1 MTEWRLTHGLDHL
14 RSSVNARWPG
24 RDKASDGA
32 IGDTAHQASVSG
44 HNPDDTAGS
53 TPEWTGDSDST
64 PEVRAWD
71 MDDDLGEPGT
81 TAQMLVDHLRRL
93 PGFSTVIRYM
103 IYNRTMYHERD
114 GFAPTP
120 YTGSSPHTE
129 HIHFSGAWSNAAD
142 ENTTFDYRL
151 DEVGNMALT
160 DDDLD
165 KVAARTLELLRSE
178 DGKRAIGQA
187 VLSYDPGYRDGKP
200 ENGVWPGI
208 SDATYPPS
216 PDSNGTVGL
225 GTAIGSLLARQ
236 KGYGDGDRASLAQIL
251 TALGQLDEQTAQAVL
266 DAIGAPEQ
274 TPEQTAAALR
284 AVLGDQAAEVGRILA
299 AA

>member
-14 RSSVNARWPG
+14 RSSVNARWPD

-32 IGDTAHQASVSG
+32 IGDAAHQASVSG

-53 TPEWTGDSDST
+53 TPEWSGDSDGT
-64 PEVRAWD
+64 AEVRAWD

-93 PGFSTVIRYM
+93 PGFASVVRYM
-103 IYNRTMYHERD
+103 IYNRTMYHSRD

-120 YTGSSPHTE
+120 YIGSSPHTE

-142 ENTTFDYRL
+142 ENTAFDYRL
-151 DEVGNMALT
+151 DEVGDMALT

-165 KVAARTLELLRSE
+165 KVEARVLALLRNA

-187 VLSYDPGYRDGKP
+187 VFQYDPGYVDGDPAK
-200 ENGVWPGI
+200 GTWPGI
-208 SDATYPPS
+208 PDTTYGPGG
-216 PDSNGTVGL
+216 NGTVGL
-225 GTAIGSLLARQ
+225 GTAIGSLLSRQ
-236 KGYGDGDRASLAQIL
+236 QSEAAAVTQVL

-266 DAIGAPEQ
+266 DAIGKPEQ
-274 TPEQTAAALR
+274 TPEAKAALLLP
-284 AVLGDQAAEVGRILA
+284 VLGEDAPAVAQALLILA